1 MDTFIDKT
9 KKNIVKDIINC
20 FKEGPRANVF
30 LLKNNKRK
38 IKIKKILEQIKNKI
52 ILSY

>member
-20 FKEGPRANVF
+20 FKEGP
-30 LLKNNKRK
+30 KCEIQNN
-38 IKIKKILEQIKNKI
+38 LI
-52 ILSY
+52 IDFS